1 MKISRLEQVVKEE
14 VLAFLQKRYLREN
27 TQSDQ
32 TAKTLGATVSKDGK
46 VNTYVELSDQLLKL
60 SRILRQG
67 TAQLP
72 GLDTREIE
80 ELSNIVHAVLQKSSE
95 TAIGPKLQQTKRFF
109 DAQTKG
115 SDSTKK

>member
-1 MKISRLEQVVKEE
+1 MKISRLEQVVEEE

-32 TAKTLGATVSKDGK
+32 TAKTLGTTVSKDGK

-60 SRILRQG
+60 SRMLRQG
-67 TAQLP
+67 AAQLP

-95 TAIGPKLQQTKRFF
+95 TTIGPKLQQTKRFF

-115 SDSTKK
+115 SDLTKK